1 MQKRRVTLAIAAAMA
16 AAGFLVS
23 EQQVGAA
30 PPLHVGHAVRVVN
43 AVDCEIPQQSRRR
56 MVEAEKVFFDEN
68 VFTTESAKAVL
79 QFRDG
84 STLEIGPD
92 AVVTVDELVFN
103 PKQGRSGKVMSV
115 LRGTFRYVSAY
126 AAPDSD
132 VTIRTP
138 TGNLGIRGS
147 VVSGIVHSQVPVFVH
162 VASGQAVFENDG
174 GQIDLA
180 SGNAI
185 AVPERRTAPM
195 SPQWMPVGV
204 AAEAIG
210 HIESTLGPIDGLPA
224 AQAVA
229 PQQRQEDA
237 RANALPVGD
246 QQTAAGGAGGVVSHA
261 SGGAPPPLSLLAEG
275 QGLGLYAGNSGA
287 NPSAEQQNFIARTER
302 AFPEAL
308 TFITGVT
315 EAQQRHEGLRRDQ
328 GAMVVVTGLSEIAQS
343 PQEIATIVETA
354 AAHHPAGA
362 VIVARAAVEAGRLN
376 PVIGGDSGVLA
387 ETVAVS
393 AARSA
398 PGAAHEVAAQVA
410 GLVPE
415 AAVRVAQS
423 VSKVVPNRSR
433 EIVYGVAGAVP
444 EAAAELGVQN
454 WTGGGQAPKQG
465 GGWQPIQ

>member
-1 MQKRRVTLAIAAAMA
+1 MQNRRATLAIAAVLA
-16 AAGFLVS
+16 ATGITLS
-23 EQQVGAA
+23 QQPVGAA

-43 AVDCEIPQQSRRR
+43 AVECEIPQQPRRP
-56 MVEAEKVFFDEN
+56 MIEAEKVFFDEH
-68 VFTTESAKAVL
+68 VFTTEAAKAVL

-92 AVVTVDELVFN
+92 ARVTVDELVFN
-103 PKQGRSGKVMSV
+103 PTQGRSGKVMSV
-115 LRGTFRYVSAY
+115 LRGTFRYASAY
-126 AAPDSD
+126 RAPDSN

-138 TGNLGIRGS
+138 SGSIGIRGS

-162 VASGQAVFENDG
+162 VASGEAVFANDG
-174 GQIDLA
+174 GQIGLA
-180 SGNAI
+180 AGNAI
-185 AVPERRTAPM
+185 AVPERQTAPM
-195 SPQWMPVGV
+195 NPQWMPVGV

-210 HIESTLGPIDGLPA
+210 HIESTLGPIDGLPQ

-229 PQQRQEDA
+229 AGLRQEDA
-237 RANALPVGD
+237 RANALPVAQ
-246 QQTAAGGAGGVVSHA
+246 QQTAGGGTGGVVSHA
-261 SGGAPPPLSLLAEG
+261 AGGAAPPLNLLAEG
-275 QGLGLYAGNSGA
+275 QGLGLFAGDTGA
-287 NPSAEQQNFIARTER
+287 SPSAEQQNFISRAEQ

-308 TFITGVT
+308 TFISGVT
-315 EAQQRHEGLRRDQ
+315 QAQQRHESLRRDQ
-328 GAMVVVTGLSEIAQS
+328 GALVVVTGLSEIARS
-343 PQEIATIVETA
+343 PQEIATIVESA

-362 VIVARAAVEAGRLN
+362 AIVARAAVEAGRLN
-376 PVIGGDSGVLA
+376 PITGGDSGALA
-387 ETVAVS
+387 EAVAVS

-398 PGAAHEVAAQVA
+398 PDAADQVAAQVA

-423 VSKVVPNRSR
+423 VSRVVPNRSR

-444 EAAAELGVQN
+444 EAAGALGVQN